1 MYVIKRKEVNKM
13 IVKEKTIYFDMD
25 GTIADLYSVKGW
37 LDDLENYR
45 VRPYAEAVPMLN
57 MSLFAR
63 YLNKLHKVGYKLGV
77 VSWLSKT
84 GTEEYNERVAEI
96 KREWLSIHLKSVQFD
111 EIHIVEYGTPKQT
124 VVDNPFGVL
133 FDDEKQNRK
142 NWTGKAFDVD
152 DIIGVLKA
160 LLDSEM

>member
-1 MYVIKRKEVNKM
+1 MKIKIE
-13 IVKEKTIYFDMD
+13 EKTIYFDMD
-25 GTIADLYSVKGW
+25 GTIADLYSVDGW

-57 MSLFAR
+57 MSLLAR

-84 GTEEYNERVAEI
+84 GTKEYNERVTEV

-111 EIHIVEYGTPKQT
+111 EIHIVKYGTPKQT
-124 VVDNPFGVL
+124 VVDKPNGIL
-133 FDDEKQNRK
+133 FDDELKNR
-142 NWTGKAFDVD
+142 NDWEGQAFDVGNILETLKK
-152 DIIGVLKA
+152 IISMEKER
-160 LLDSEM
+160 SE

>member
-1 MYVIKRKEVNKM
+1 MKIKIE
-13 IVKEKTIYFDMD
+13 EKTIYFDMD
-25 GTIADLYSVKGW
+25 GTIADLYSVDGW

-57 MSLFAR
+57 MSLLAR

-84 GTEEYNERVAEI
+84 GTKEYNERVTKV

-111 EIHIVEYGTPKQT
+111 EIHIVKYGTPKQT
-124 VVDNPFGVL
+124 VVDKPNGIL
-133 FDDEKQNRK
+133 FDDELKNR
-142 NWTGKAFDVD
+142 NDWEGQAFDVGNILETLKK
-152 DIIGVLKA
+152 IISMERER
-160 LLDSEM
+160 SE

>member
-1 MYVIKRKEVNKM
+1 MKIKIE
-13 IVKEKTIYFDMD
+13 EKTIYFDMD
-25 GTIADLYSVKGW
+25 GTIADLYSVDGW

-57 MSLFAR
+57 MSLLAR

-84 GTEEYNERVAEI
+84 GTKEYNERVTEV

-111 EIHIVEYGTPKQT
+111 EIHIVKYGTPKQT
-124 VVDNPFGVL
+124 VVDKPNGIL
-133 FDDEKQNRK
+133 FDDELRNR
-142 NWTGKAFDVD
+142 NDWEGQAFDVGNILETLKK
-152 DIIGVLKA
+152 IISMEKER
-160 LLDSEM
+160 SE

>member
-1 MYVIKRKEVNKM
+1 M

-25 GTIADLYSVKGW
+25 GTIADLYSVDGW
-37 LDDLENYR
+37 LDDLDNHR

-57 MSLFAR
+57 MSLLAR

-84 GTEEYNERVAEI
+84 GTEDFDERVVEI
-96 KREWLSIHLKSVQFD
+96 KKEWLATHLKSVQFD
-111 EIHIVEYGTPKQT
+111 EIRIVKYGTPKQT